1 MSHHIATYYEFIQRT
16 HTHRYVCDSSSYD
29 TFVFNAS
36 CEHTPD
42 SFSSQCEKMCDHVV
56 RNMQSSTRTGSVQKS
71 CALSN
76 LPGFSLSCI
85 FTLVKK
91 NSNTRACV
99 SSYSYTFQNVAK
111 VDAFYRHGAYRM
123 TARARYVHSHPRI
136 RIFLF
141 V

>member
-1 MSHHIATYYEFIQRT
+1 MSHHIATHYEFIQRT
-16 HTHRYVCDSSSYD
+16 HTH
-29 TFVFNAS
+29 TGMFVIRPRTTRMPAV
-36 CEHTPD
+36 EHTPD

-99 SSYSYTFQNVAK
+99 CSYSYTFQNVAK
-111 VDAFYRHGAYRM
+111 VDAFYRQGAYRM

-136 RIFLF
+136 RFFLF